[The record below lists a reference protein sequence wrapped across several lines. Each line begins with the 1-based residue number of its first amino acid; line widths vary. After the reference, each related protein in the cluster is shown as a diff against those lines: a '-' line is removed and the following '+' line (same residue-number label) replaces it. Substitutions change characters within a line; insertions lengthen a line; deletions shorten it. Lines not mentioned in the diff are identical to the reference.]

1 MNILSIHTGHN
12 ATIAYFENGVCERI
26 LHEEKYNNIKN
37 YTGFPFKALSQF
49 KSLYPDTRLD
59 IITLCETEHLFINT
73 QAPEEN
79 INIYEKA
86 THFKVKDIY
95 RYAEYKTGLKTFFSP
110 IRDYVIR
117 RKVAPRARAILKQN
131 IKNVLGFDNDNRIVF
146 SDHHLNHALSPVAF
160 YGLGQH
166 KDPILLFTLDGAG
179 DYFCSKLYRLEDGKL
194 SLISKT
200 DQDAS
205 IGLIYARVTKFLGMK
220 MNEHEHKV
228 MGLAAYVKD
237 NKYFQHIADRLKHV
251 LWFDKETLTFQSK
264 FNTNTISPYLKK
276 YFSDERF
283 DNIAAGLQ
291 KFTEDLVLDWIN
303 SAIQKTGIKAIALS
317 GGVFMNVKLNQKILF
332 NSPIEKV
339 FIQPSCGD
347 ESLVLGAPQNISMS
361 HNKPIK
367 PVNTMLLG
375 ADYTNEEV
383 SEYIEQANLNQRFN
397 VTCIPDIEL
406 KIAELLADNKIVARF
421 KGRGEWGARSLCH
434 RAILG
439 NGSKWETFFEI
450 NNIIKK
456 RDFWMP
462 FAPTVLEEWAD
473 QYIYDWETL
482 MPKCLESSRYMIIT
496 FKATELAQKHL
507 RAAMHQ
513 TDKTIRP
520 QIINQDDGDTY
531 NLLKHFE
538 KLTNMGGLLNTS
550 LNLHGY
556 PLVGTIDQAIF
567 TFENSGLEYMAI
579 ENFLIQ
585 K

>member
-1 MNILSIHTGHN
+1 
-12 ATIAYFENGVCERI
+12 
-26 LHEEKYNNIKN
+26 
-37 YTGFPFKALSQF
+37 
-49 KSLYPDTRLD
+49 
-59 IITLCETEHLFINT
+59 
-73 QAPEEN
+73 
-79 INIYEKA
+79 
-86 THFKVKDIY
+86 
-95 RYAEYKTGLKTFFSP
+95 
-110 IRDYVIR
+110 
-117 RKVAPRARAILKQN
+117 
-131 IKNVLGFDNDNRIVF
+131 
-146 SDHHLNHALSPVAF
+146 
-160 YGLGQH
+160 
-166 KDPILLFTLDGAG
+166 
-179 DYFCSKLYRLEDGKL
+179 
-194 SLISKT
+194 
-200 DQDAS
+200 
-205 IGLIYARVTKFLGMK
+205 
-220 MNEHEHKV
+220 
-228 MGLAAYVKD
+228 
-237 NKYFQHIADRLKHV
+237 
-251 LWFDKETLTFQSK
+251 
-264 FNTNTISPYLKK
+264 
-276 YFSDERF
+276 
-283 DNIAAGLQ
+283 
-291 KFTEDLVLDWIN
+291 
-303 SAIQKTGIKAIALS
+303 
-317 GGVFMNVKLNQKILF
+317 
-332 NSPIEKV
+332 
-339 FIQPSCGD
+339 
-347 ESLVLGAPQNISMS
+347 
-361 HNKPIK
+361 
-367 PVNTMLLG
+367 MLLG